1 MKRKKWYKY
10 KNSETGH
17 VIHSQV
23 LPEDMTFGEGD
34 TYYELVGRSRLS
46 RNERKTLHVYKSGEF
61 VAKSKTDG
69 IDMDLSFEI
78 FSQYG
83 EYVDS
88 VPMKLT
94 RR

>member
-17 VIHSQV
+17 VIHSPI
-23 LPEDMTFGEGD
+23 LPEDMTFSEGD
-34 TYYELVGRSRLS
+34 TYYELVGRSRLT
-46 RNERKTLHVYKSGEF
+46 REERKTLHVYRSGEY
-61 VAKSKTDG
+61 VAMSMVDG
-69 IDMDLSFEI
+69 MDLYLELFDAG
-78 FSQYG
+78 G

-88 VPMKLT
+88 IPMKMT

>member
-10 KNSETGH
+10 WNSETGH
-17 VIHSQV
+17 VIHSPI
-23 LPEDMTFGEGD
+23 LPEDMTFSEGE
-34 TYYELVGRSRLS
+34 TYYELVSRSHLTRK
-46 RNERKTLHVYKSGEF
+46 ERKRFHVYKSGEF

-69 IDMDLSFEI
+69 MNMDLSFEI
-78 FSQYG
+78 FSPYG

-88 VPMKLT
+88 VPMKI

>member
-10 KNSETGH
+10 WNSETGH
-17 VIHSQV
+17 VIHSPI
-23 LPEDMTFGEGD
+23 LPEDMTFSEGD
-34 TYYELVGRSRLS
+34 TYYELVGGSHLTRK
-46 RNERKTLHVYKSGEF
+46 ERKTLHVYKSAEF

-78 FSQYG
+78 FSPYG

>member
-1 MKRKKWYKY
+1 MRRKKWYRY

-17 VIHSQV
+17 VIHSPIH
-23 LPEDMTFGEGD
+23 PEDMTISEGD

-46 RNERKTLHVYKSGEF
+46 RKERKTLHVYRCGEY
-61 VAKSKTDG
+61 VAMSMVDG
-69 IDMDLSFEI
+69 MDIYLELFDAG
-78 FSQYG
+78 G

-88 VPMKLT
+88 IPMKMT

>member
-17 VIHSQV
+17 VIHSPI
-23 LPEDMTFGEGD
+23 LPEDMTFSEGD

-46 RNERKTLHVYKSGEF
+46 RNERKTLHVYRCGEY
-61 VAKSKTDG
+61 VAMSMVDG
-69 IDMDLSFEI
+69 MDLYLDLFDAG
-78 FSQYG
+78 G

-88 VPMKLT
+88 IPMKMT

>member
-17 VIHSQV
+17 VIHSPI
-23 LPEDMTFGEGD
+23 LPEDMTFSEGD
-34 TYYELVGRSRLS
+34 TYYELVGRSRLT
-46 RNERKTLHVYKSGEF
+46 RKERKTLHVYRCGEY
-61 VAKSKTDG
+61 VAMSMVDG
-69 IDMDLSFEI
+69 MDLYLDLFDAG
-78 FSQYG
+78 G

-88 VPMKLT
+88 IPMKMT

>member
-1 MKRKKWYKY
+1 MTRKKWYKY
-10 KNSETGH
+10 WNSETGH
-17 VIHSQV
+17 VIHSPI
-23 LPEDMTFGEGD
+23 LPEDMTFSEGE
-34 TYYELVGRSRLS
+34 TYYELVSRSHLTRK
-46 RNERKTLHVYKSGEF
+46 ERKRFHVYKSGEF

-69 IDMDLSFEI
+69 MNMDLSFEI
-78 FSQYG
+78 FSPYG